1 LPIVNLDSYL
11 IQLFEKGGVMPKSKL
26 EKSIENAA
34 NAFALEIVAAVKN
47 ATLQEL
53 IDLQGAEE
61 KTAPKRG
68 RKPGRKPGPKPGKRV
83 GRKPGPKP
91 GKKTGPKPDPTP
103 GVKKKI
109 VRLTK
114 KTRRNYPKCA
124 FPGCKKNRFP
134 RGEGFCGEHW
144 RLWKSKKIKDAASYK
159 K

>member
-1 LPIVNLDSYL
+1 
-11 IQLFEKGGVMPKSKL
+11 MPKTDL
-26 EKSIENAA
+26 EKSIEKAA
-34 NAFALEIVAAVKN
+34 NAFALEIVEAVKK

-53 IDLQGAEE
+53 IDLQGAE
-61 KTAPKRG
+61 KTTA
-68 RKPGRKPGPKPGKRV
+68 KPGRKPGPKPRKRV

-91 GKKTGPKPDPTP
+91 GKKTGAKPGPKP
-103 GVKKKI
+103 GIKKKI

-124 FPGCKKNRFP
+124 FPGCRKNRFP

-144 RLWKSKKIKDAASYK
+144 RMWKAKKIKDAASYK